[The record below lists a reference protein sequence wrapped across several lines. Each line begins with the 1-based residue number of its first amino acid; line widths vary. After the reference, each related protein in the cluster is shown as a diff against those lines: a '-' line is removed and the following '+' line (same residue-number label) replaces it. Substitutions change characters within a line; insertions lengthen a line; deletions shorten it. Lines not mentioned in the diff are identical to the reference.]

1 VPVLRDNPSG
11 EVNMFGIF
19 KKKNQQQPSSNDD
32 SWSAQSLSAAAF
44 EDFSEATLGS
54 IYPYVVPGSWIEHL
68 RML

>member
-1 VPVLRDNPSG
+1 L
-11 EVNMFGIF
+11 EIF

-32 SWSAQSLSAAAF
+32 SWSAQEFIGRPRF